1 MRPMRTSVR
10 SASSQRG
17 ALTLLLGL
25 LLLMGSTILTLSSV
39 RVGIMEQRIANNE
52 RRGMEAQQ
60 AAQAG
65 LEYALAMLGQGNDP
79 KGSGPSMNSNG
90 HGNDFT
96 YNITIETDD
105 KPGCTEVTSLAE
117 AGSDPSIH
125 AVAIECFQLRRLLS
139 RNFASDR
146 PPLVVD
152 GCLSGVTGTPK
163 IYPAECD
170 YGEDCERISLASS
183 ALMTC
188 LNDGHLDL
196 EPGDMRASAFESGDS
211 WNYTFQISKDEF
223 QERANST
230 GNTQFHWVT
239 VAPNGNNWKEPLG
252 SPEVPAYL
260 VFAKSAGCVNVKAN
274 IYGIVYFEHDNAKAP
289 CDANGWGNIEVY
301 GSVVFAGDLIKL
313 NANTEFH
320 DWTGTGG
327 GELDDLDPVLSA
339 SRIPGSW
346 RDWD

>member
-1 MRPMRTSVR
+1 M
-10 SASSQRG
+10 
-17 ALTLLLGL
+17 LGL

-52 RRGMEAQQ
+52 RRAMEVQQ

-65 LEYALAMLGQGNDP
+65 LEYALATLAEGNDP
-79 KGSGPSMNSNG
+79 PNTLSLDSQY
-90 HGNDFT
+90 DT
-96 YNITIETDD
+96 YVITLTPDNRS
-105 KPGCTEVTSLAE
+105 GCTEVTSE
-117 AGSDPSIH
+117 ARAQSDQGIR
-125 AVAIECFQLRRLLS
+125 AVAVECFQQRRLLS
-139 RNFASDR
+139 RNFGSDR

-170 YGEDCERISLASS
+170 FGEDCERISLASS
-183 ALMTC
+183 AAMTC

-196 EPGDMRASAFESGDS
+196 EPKEMRAAAFTSGGS

-223 QERANST
+223 QKRANSA

-239 VAPNGNNWKEPLG
+239 EAPNGNNWQLTLG

-274 IYGIVYFEHDNAKAP
+274 IYGIVYFEQDNP
-289 CDANGWGNIEVY
+289 CDANGWGNTKIH
-301 GSVVFAGDLIKL
+301 GSVVFAGDLTKL

-320 DWTGTGG
+320 DWTSTGSG
-327 GELDDLDPVLSA
+327 DLANLDPVLSV

-346 RDWD
+346 HDWD